1 MAPAIDMRV
10 VFILDLSIAPWRD
23 DGDGATRVQILSQ
36 PVNVKRFVGQQ
47 RGELDILHE
56 RRDADG
62 IMAMARQQNE
72 PCQISQSI
80 HQGDDLGGQTAFG
93 APDGLISSPPFAPL
107 AFW

>member
-1 MAPAIDMRV
+1 
-10 VFILDLSIAPWRD
+10 
-23 DGDGATRVQILSQ
+23 
-36 PVNVKRFVGQQ
+36 
-47 RGELDILHE
+47 
-56 RRDADG
+56 
-62 IMAMARQQNE
+62 MAMARQQNE